1 MDRWTTLEPVKL
13 HQGSHPSTE
22 KQPSK
27 GTASFTAASQA
38 HQNHA
43 QFIGRLPSEL
53 HLLILH
59 FLPIP
64 DIPSYARVNRALSRL
79 SGDER
84 VWERRWR
91 LLIGVENA
99 SEPNARVRAEE
110 KMNALLHEIERRGA
124 GAPRGHSNAYRNG
137 TTGHSRAS
145 SRGSVDLGSMG
156 SPGRVRASGGGYAY
170 GSQNN
175 RTSVPQGVLPV
186 DDDFGDFAAAD
197 LASDEFDDFVGASP
211 PTTGKKVENF
221 TPLYTPSFA
230 SPGFFPP
237 AAASPVPTAP
247 SFPPNSIRATS
258 FTSSSPSRTHFK
270 RAYALLKPLLRIVH
284 ASTPPHALL
293 TLLLPTPPPP
303 PQAPVSPALKI
314 SEPTVQTQAQLLS
327 ALLRFLSY
335 SFRPVRDWE
344 VRAHALRSGVDVF
357 DAGVL
362 KAFEDADSKGEVK
375 AMREASWAAWEVFTA
390 WGVPRR
396 KDIVG
401 RSAEVGA
408 GLKLGGPKRGGV
420 GLGGGNKMVE
430 WEIGKVWIE
439 RREEFYAQGTH
450 DPMANFT

>member
-13 HQGSHPSTE
+13 HQGSRPSTE
-22 KQPSK
+22 KPSK
-27 GTASFTAASQA
+27 GTASLAAASQA

-53 HLLILH
+53 HLLVLH

-91 LLIGVENA
+91 LLIGVEN
-99 SEPNARVRAEE
+99 SNEPNARVRAEE
-110 KMNALLHEIERRGA
+110 KMNALLDELERRGT
-124 GAPRGHSNAYRNG
+124 GVRTSRGHSNAYRNG
-137 TTGHSRAS
+137 TAGHSRAS

-156 SPGRVRASGGGYAY
+156 SPGRVRASGY

-175 RTSVPQGVLPV
+175 RTSVPQAVLPV

-197 LASDEFDDFVGASP
+197 LAADEFDDFVGASS
-211 PTTGKKVENF
+211 PTNGKKAGNF

-230 SPGFFPP
+230 SPVFFPP
-237 AAASPVPTAP
+237 ATASPVPNAT
-247 SFPPNSIRATS
+247 SFPPNGIRATS
-258 FTSSSPSRTHFK
+258 FTSTSPSRTHFK
-270 RAYALLKPLLRIVH
+270 RAYTILRPLLRIVH

-303 PQAPVSPALKI
+303 AQAPASPALKI
-314 SEPTVQTQAQLLS
+314 SEPTLQTQAQLLAILS
-327 ALLRFLSY
+327 RFLSH

-362 KAFEDADSKGEVK
+362 KAFEDADSRGEVK

-396 KDIVG
+396 KDVVG
-401 RSAEVGA
+401 RGAEVGA

-420 GLGGGNKMVE
+420 GLGGGGSKMVE

-450 DPMANFT
+450 DPLANFT